1 VAARFFVLAPEN
13 GRFVDGNPVGGT
25 IVAAA
30 FLNAVLGEIQALLAL
45 EGVELQSSGALPG
58 DHQQLA
64 LMFAAAWVRIR
75 ATGTYPESAASNSI
89 LIDPAALLAG
99 NWPFRIYQDGAWE
112 TPPTPLAVAGDGGE
126 EEGGEEAPQGITEVT
141 DAIHGQRGGG
151 DLHALAT
158 ATRSGFLSPQGYQL
172 LLALGE
178 TYPEPAES
186 GWLAVAAGQTYT
198 WSHGLEQIPGALQFW
213 FRRSPTA
220 PPRLVNTYFNV
231 QQQFVGVSPEHTSP
245 TVLTYT
251 TGDRVW
257 GGYTSSGYQ
266 EFSSGEYL
274 IKAVANG
281 G

>member
-1 VAARFFVLAPEN
+1 MLAPEN

-45 EGVELQSSGALPG
+45 EGVDLQESGALPA
-58 DHQQLA
+58 DHRQLA

-75 ATGTYPESAASNSI
+75 PTGTYPQGAASNAV
-89 LIDPAALLAG
+89 LIDPTALLAG
-99 NWPFRIYQDGAWE
+99 NWPFRIFRDGAWE
-112 TPPTPLAVAGDGGE
+112 TPPTPLAAGGDDDSGGD
-126 EEGGEEAPQGITEVT
+126 APQQGITEVT
-141 DAIHGQRGGG
+141 DAVHGQRGGG

-158 ATRSGFLSPQGYQL
+158 ATRAGFLSPQGYQL

-178 TYPEPAES
+178 SYPEPAES
-186 GWLAVAAGQTYT
+186 GWVSVEAGRTYT
-198 WSHGLEQIPGALQFW
+198 WSHGLGQIPGALQFW
-213 FRRSPTA
+213 FRPTPA
-220 PPRLVNTYFNV
+220 VPPRLVQTYFNV
-231 QQQFVGVSPEHTSP
+231 QQRAVGVWPEHTSP
-245 TVLTYT
+245 TVLSYT
-251 TGDRVW
+251 VGDRVW
-257 GGYTSSGYQ
+257 GGYTASGYR